1 MKKLENEIIILGA
14 GMTGLAAG
22 FSSGLPVYEA
32 SDVSG
37 GICSS
42 YYMRPGD
49 KRRYANP
56 TDDKTAYRFE
66 IGGGHWIFG
75 GDPNLLQFLSR
86 FVSLKQYARRSSVY
100 FHKDNSFVPYPL
112 QNHLRSLNRDIAV
125 RAIDEMSRPGGSCRT
140 MKDWLESSFGPT
152 LCDLFFHPFH
162 DLYTAGLYDRI
173 IPQDA
178 YKSPVDLPSVIQGAL
193 NKTSPVGYNTTFV
206 YPKQGLDR
214 LAQEIAAHCNI
225 HYNKEVVRI
234 NPDHK
239 EVTFADGDKIKYDKL
254 ISTLPLNMVVRLA
267 GITGKIETDP
277 HSSVLVLNI
286 GARRG
291 TKCPKDHW
299 LYTPDSLSK
308 FHRVGFYS
316 NVDRSFLPTSGRKIN
331 ERVSI
336 YVERAFAGGAKPSNR
351 IIKKYT
357 ENVVSELQEWKF
369 IKEADVVDPTWIEV
383 AYTWSWPALNW
394 KKWAIDTLEKKG
406 IYQVG
411 RYGLWTFHGIA
422 DSIRDGLYV
431 GSAMKPFVKN

>member
-1 MKKLENEIIILGA
+1 MILGA

-32 SDVSG
+32 SDVCG

-49 KRRYANP
+49 TRRHANP
-56 TDDKTAYRFE
+56 PDDKAAYRFE

-86 FVSLKQYARRSSVY
+86 FVSLKQYVRRSSVY
-100 FHKDNSFVPYPL
+100 FHKNKSFVPYPL
-112 QNHLRSLNRDIAV
+112 QNHLRFLNREKAA
-125 RAIDEMSRPGGSCRT
+125 RAIGEMSRPGGSFRT

-152 LCDLFFHPFH
+152 LCDLFFYPFH
-162 DLYTAGLYDRI
+162 DLYTAGLYQRI
-173 IPQDA
+173 APQDA
-178 YKSPVDLPSVIQGAL
+178 YKSPVDLPTVIQGAL

-206 YPKQGLDR
+206 YPKQGLNR
-214 LAQEIAAHCNI
+214 LAQEIAANCNI
-225 HYNKEVVRI
+225 QYNKEVVRI
-234 NPDHK
+234 DPRRK
-239 EVTFADGDKIKYDKL
+239 EVTFTDGDKIKYDQL
-254 ISTLPLNMVVRLA
+254 ISTLPLNKVVRLA
-267 GITGKIETDP
+267 GIAGKIEADP

-316 NVDRSFLPTSGRKIN
+316 NVDRSFLPATAGRSNQK
-331 ERVSI
+331 VSI
-336 YVERAFAGGAKPSNR
+336 YVERAFAGDAKPSKR
-351 IIKKYT
+351 VIKRYAK
-357 ENVVSELQEWKF
+357 NVVSELQDWKF
-369 IKEADVVDPTWIEV
+369 IKKADVVDPTWIEV
-383 AYTWSWPALNW
+383 AYTWSWPLSDW
-394 KKWAIDTLEKKG
+394 KKWALDSLEKKG

-411 RYGLWTFHGIA
+411 RYGLWAFHGIA

-431 GSAMKPFVKN
+431 GSAMKPFVK